1 MSFTPVDRADAG
13 GEGDAP
19 LAKQRTVE
27 VFTLGITLAI
37 ALLLGWDNWRTGIG
51 WEASGPKPGYFP
63 FIVAAILAGS
73 CAFGLVRE
81 IFFPPDAG
89 EPFVLR
95 EQFTRV
101 MQVFGPTLAFVPV
114 TQWLGLYVASF
125 LLIAGFMR
133 WVGRIRWAVSLA
145 TALAFS
151 VLMFATFEI
160 AFDVIMP
167 KGPLEQ
173 LLGY

>member
-1 MSFTPVDRADAG
+1 MSGTPGIAT
-13 GEGDAP
+13 GEGAGDAP
-19 LAKQRTVE
+19 VAKQRTVE
-27 VFTLGITLAI
+27 IVTLGITLAM
-37 ALLLGWDNWRTGIG
+37 ALLLAWDNWRTGIG
-51 WEASGPKPGYFP
+51 WDASGPKPGYFP

-73 CAFGLVRE
+73 CAFGLGRE

-95 EQFTRV
+95 GQFARV
-101 MQVFGPTLAFVPV
+101 MQVFVPTLAFVPA

-133 WVGRIRWAVSLA
+133 WVGRIRWAVSIA
-145 TALAFS
+145 TAVAFS
-151 VLMFATFEI
+151 VLMFVTFEI

-167 KGPLEQ
+167 KGPIEH